1 MLTHSG
7 GDFARLSPVE
17 SKACGSRVIN
27 NFIHNDS
34 FGTHSQ
40 QQLSEHG
47 LLLAA
52 GAVEQYAVLRKQLD
66 ALWTDYN
73 ASSYPQE
80 LLRPAGVGQIS
91 DLQMLRR

>member
-1 MLTHSG
+1 MLTHSA

-17 SKACGSRVIN
+17 SKACGSGVIN

-52 GAVEQYAVLRKQLD
+52 GAVEQYAVLRELLD

-73 ASSYPQE
+73 ASSHPQE
-80 LLRPAGVGQIS
+80 LLRPAGVCHIS
-91 DLQMLRR
+91 DLQF